1 MTKTVLIDSVLHI
14 KGIVASKW
22 IFYSCISQ
30 HSAEAG
36 GSKIFLTKSYA
47 HHSAQKRSRPH
58 DGPTDAMMEKNNILL
73 EWCPWDVAVKVMW
86 QYSRSIA

>member
-1 MTKTVLIDSVLHI
+1 MTMTVLIDSVLHI

-36 GSKIFLTKSYA
+36 GGKNFLTKSYA
-47 HHSAQKRSRPH
+47 HHSAQKRSHPH
-58 DGPTDAMMEKNNILL
+58 DANHEDLSAGLIPVCETL
-73 EWCPWDVAVKVMW
+73 EGSQK
-86 QYSRSIA
+86 

>member
-1 MTKTVLIDSVLHI
+1 MTMTVLIDSVLHI

-36 GSKIFLTKSYA
+36 GGKNFLTKSYA
-47 HHSAQKRSRPH
+47 HHSAQKRSCPH
-58 DGPTDAMMEKNNILL
+58 DGLTEAMMEKNNILL
-73 EWCPWDVAVKVMW
+73 EWCPWDVAV
-86 QYSRSIA
+86 